1 MSTSTS
7 TSGCGSLRSPSATCL
22 TLLSF
27 RPSLPPL
34 PHPPHL
40 PPSHTSPR
48 RSLPT
53 QHRRRL
59 QLACSA
65 PRHIPSSQLHP
76 PPTTRPPLLTPWPL
90 STCSWEQWRRLC
102 PTCPIRT
109 ISMAS
114 GARTSWVDDDDEGK
128 KLDKE
133 KKKKEEVKNK
143 IFFLYDIFIKKKTS
157 VSARLSV
164 LFCCC

>member
-1 MSTSTS
+1 
-7 TSGCGSLRSPSATCL
+7 
-22 TLLSF
+22 
-27 RPSLPPL
+27 
-34 PHPPHL
+34 
-40 PPSHTSPR
+40 
-48 RSLPT
+48 
-53 QHRRRL
+53 
-59 QLACSA
+59 
-65 PRHIPSSQLHP
+65 
-76 PPTTRPPLLTPWPL
+76 
-90 STCSWEQWRRLC
+90 
-102 PTCPIRT
+102 
-109 ISMAS
+109 MAS